1 MEDFSQ
7 NITKVKISNYS
18 AILSLQAVR
27 YSNEQYFSFKTDD
40 GVISK
45 IMFSSNFYDDDSM
58 QYHKV
63 MLQEKLNGSHI
74 ELYKQKNKMK
84 DIFEF
89 NHIDKSLSESDVK
102 TLKDFYKH
110 YHKKYW
116 CFKKSYKS
124 YKFLDDVFT
133 ISGICLVAIGTIS
146 GGITL
151 NPVVLGVVNGAGLIV
166 AGIGKKNNYK
176 RKIEMTRIAFTN
188 YEKVLVEL
196 RSALRGDDFNKEE
209 FVDRMKLIDEMII
222 DQTPIAD
229 RFVSRYEKKFGL
241 SKQ

>member
-1 MEDFSQ
+1 
-7 NITKVKISNYS
+7 
-18 AILSLQAVR
+18 
-27 YSNEQYFSFKTDD
+27 
-40 GVISK
+40 
-45 IMFSSNFYDDDSM
+45 
-58 QYHKV
+58 
-63 MLQEKLNGSHI
+63 
-74 ELYKQKNKMK
+74 MK

-89 NHIDKSLSESDVK
+89 NHIDKSLSESEVK

-151 NPVVLGVVNGAGLIV
+151 NPLVLGVVNGAGLIV

-209 FVDRMKLIDEMII
+209 FVDRMKLVDEMII

>member
-1 MEDFSQ
+1 
-7 NITKVKISNYS
+7 
-18 AILSLQAVR
+18 
-27 YSNEQYFSFKTDD
+27 
-40 GVISK
+40 
-45 IMFSSNFYDDDSM
+45 
-58 QYHKV
+58 
-63 MLQEKLNGSHI
+63 
-74 ELYKQKNKMK
+74 MK

-102 TLKDFYKH
+102 TLKDFYRH

-133 ISGICLVAIGTIS
+133 ISRICLVAIGTIS

-151 NPVVLGVVNGAGLIV
+151 NPVVLGVVNGAGVIV
-166 AGIGKKNNYK
+166 TGIGKKNNYK

-196 RSALRGDDFNKEE
+196 RAALRGDEWNKEE
-209 FVDRMKLIDEMII
+209 FVDRMKLVDEMII

-229 RFVSRYEKKFGL
+229 RFVSRYKKKFGL